1 MSSKLGKKWSHNSN
15 QLDILAVVNVDIND
29 LGELVELLKRCDFS
43 DKDWFRLGLSLG
55 LAKGTLDSIEVNH
68 KNDVHRCLIQCL
80 SEWLKRTDNVDK
92 KGGVTYDSLSKA
104 LKSLGFVAVAD
115 KLDQESEYA
124 YSDNCAIASIIT

>member
-1 MSSKLGKKWSHNSN
+1 M
-15 QLDILAVVNVDIND
+15 
-29 LGELVELLKRCDFS
+29 ELLKRCDFS

-80 SEWLKRTDNVDK
+80 SEWLKRADNVDK
-92 KGGVTYDSLSKA
+92 KGGATYDSLSKA
-104 LKSLGFVAVAD
+104 LKSLDFVAVAD